1 MKADNKLAST
11 LRKVTDTEEYL
22 QFNSRRG
29 AALQHKRNLQPN
41 SINEHKIPDTYKAQS
56 NPNWHF
62 PAALLTHSFT
72 FVCHFCGRKELL
84 LISQSNWPICGRR

>member
-11 LRKVTDTEEYL
+11 GKSQILRNTSNLTL
-22 QFNSRRG
+22 S

-41 SINEHKIPDTYKAQS
+41 SINEHKIPDTYKAQG
-56 NPNWHF
+56 NPKWHF

-72 FVCHFCGRKELL
+72 FVCRSCGRKQLL
-84 LISQSNWPICGRR
+84 LIWQSNWPICGRR